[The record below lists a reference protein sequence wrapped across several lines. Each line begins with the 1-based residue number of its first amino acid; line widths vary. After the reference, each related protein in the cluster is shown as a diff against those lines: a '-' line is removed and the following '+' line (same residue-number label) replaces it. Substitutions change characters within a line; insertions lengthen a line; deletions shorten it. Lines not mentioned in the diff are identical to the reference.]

1 MSKKNLHIKKYL
13 NGKLPEPEVQADD
26 AWGKMNDM
34 FGQTSVPDT
43 QLQKVGKFKY
53 FVKYGLGLL
62 SGATIIA
69 GSWLLIPE
77 NSKVKTEVKS
87 HFEEKLGDSI
97 ILNDAV
103 EEVQPIIAESLV
115 VGQDSLIKNASV
127 FENSRI
133 IDSLAINKLNAQP
146 LANAKKQFNNSGLSS
161 DSEITLSN
169 KKANIKI
176 RQTKENISLST
187 IPESKP
193 FENTLKKNINRENL
207 SARFPEINRRAERI
221 TNQNTS
227 KSGHSYFEKSFNSE
241 KPKSFQF
248 KDRNDSDRQIN
259 ETKSD
264 GRITFSINNLAPK
277 STRFTTLKNNR
288 IIRIPVKSEIKKEE
302 NKQVKSQKS
311 LLETL
316 HIGLEWNAAS
326 SFKDTKYLLPGPDST
341 NKPYLFLIPGI
352 WVSKDLDDKQSVTAS
367 FFVSQQYFAGNK
379 LIKQTIDSTIKDLFY
394 NTQMIKAVGINLSLQ
409 YNYQIFSNFAISGG
423 LGYSKLNRALFQES
437 RKNYAGEIFPT
448 SRLSLRNPDLGN
460 FVQTNL
466 MTFKTGL
473 IFNPGRFQLGANLIV
488 PITNVSAT
496 SLPIRTLNCQISFR
510 FRIK

>member
-13 NGKLPEPEVQADD
+13 SGKLPEPEVQADD

-34 FGQTSVPDT
+34 LGQTSLPDS
-43 QLQKVGKFKY
+43 QLQNAGKFKY
-53 FVKYGLGLL
+53 FLKYGLGLL
-62 SGATIIA
+62 SGVAIVT

-77 NSKVKTEVKS
+77 SPKVKTDVKTNLEDRFEDSIVFNDALEEVKTNFS
-87 HFEEKLGDSI
+87 K
-97 ILNDAV
+97 N
-103 EEVQPIIAESLV
+103 LV
-115 VGQDSLIKNASV
+115 TGKDSLQGNSTGI
-127 FENSRI
+127 ENNSTT
-133 IDSLAINKLNAQP
+133 DSLST
-146 LANAKKQFNNSGLSS
+146 KKIFSKQLTDGKNQSVSPNFNN
-161 DSEITLSN
+161 SEITLSS
-169 KKANIKI
+169 KKTDSERKKNE
-176 RQTKENISLST
+176 RNRSVS
-187 IPESKP
+187 
-193 FENTLKKNINRENL
+193 ENTTSVYLEKTSKRRINRENV
-207 SARFPEINRRAERI
+207 SNRFPKDNRKNARLES
-221 TNQNTS
+221 S
-227 KSGHSYFEKSFNSE
+227 KEKLSGNNAFEKSFNKAKNRSSYFKE
-241 KPKSFQF
+241 K
-248 KDRNDSDRQIN
+248 NDSFEKIN
-259 ETKSD
+259 EIESD
-264 GRITFSINNLAPK
+264 RKIVFSVKNLIPK
-277 STRFTTLKNNR
+277 STRFSVIKQNL
-288 IIRIPVKSEIKKEE
+288 IVSIPVKSESKKEE
-302 NKQVKSQKS
+302 NKKVNSQKP
-311 LLETL
+311 LETF

-409 YNYQIFSNFAISGG
+409 YNYQVLPNFAVSGG

-448 SRLSLRNPDLGN
+448 SRLSLRNPDLGD

-466 MTFKTGL
+466 ITFKTGI

-496 SLPIRTLNCQISFR
+496 SLPLRTLNGQIFFR
-510 FRIK
+510 FRVK